1 MALTTTKV
9 LVGQKPTKKQLAEVE
24 LASSFPIVYNEDS
37 PKSSDDAI
45 MEFSELAKARQNS
58 RTIVTLPVSPESLSV
73 FKSFNK
79 NYVKAMS
86 KVLDYVSNH
95 PHTLTKMLNAT

>member
-1 MALTTTKV
+1 MALMTTKV

-37 PKSSDDAI
+37 PKSSNDAI
-45 MEFSELAKARQNS
+45 MEFNELAKARQNS
-58 RTIVTLPVSPESLSV
+58 RTIVTLPVSDESLSV

-79 NYVKAMS
+79 NYVKVIS
-86 KVLDYVSNH
+86 RILDYVSNN
-95 PHTLTKMLNAT
+95 PRALAKMLN

>member
-1 MALTTTKV
+1 MALVTTKV

-24 LASSFPIVYNEDS
+24 LAASFPIAYNDDS

-45 MEFSELAKARQNS
+45 VEFAELAKARQNS
-58 RTIVTLPVSPESLSV
+58 KTIVTLPVSEKSLLV

-79 NYVKAMS
+79 NYVKVIS
-86 KVLDYVSNH
+86 NVLDYVTNN
-95 PHTLTKMLNAT
+95 PKTLTKMLN